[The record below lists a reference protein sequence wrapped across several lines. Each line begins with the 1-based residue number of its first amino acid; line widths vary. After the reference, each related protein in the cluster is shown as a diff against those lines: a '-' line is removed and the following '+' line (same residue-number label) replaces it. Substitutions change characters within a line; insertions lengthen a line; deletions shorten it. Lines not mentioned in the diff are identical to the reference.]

1 MVDTES
7 KFPSVI
13 TDVTSNNLTFVA
25 AVTLLEY
32 VLVLMI
38 VNILAFV
45 RLLKPH
51 TAYELLQIGVL
62 NVYLMVNCYTD

>member
-1 MVDTES
+1 
-7 KFPSVI
+7 
-13 TDVTSNNLTFVA
+13 
-25 AVTLLEY
+25 
-32 VLVLMI
+32 MI

-51 TAYELLQIGVL
+51 TAYELLQIGVF